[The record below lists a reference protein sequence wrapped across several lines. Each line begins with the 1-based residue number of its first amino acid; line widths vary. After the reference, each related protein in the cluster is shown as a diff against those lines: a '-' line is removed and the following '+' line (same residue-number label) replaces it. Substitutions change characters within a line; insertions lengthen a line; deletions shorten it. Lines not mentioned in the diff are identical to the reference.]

1 VKSPIRREDTAERLS
16 LEPNVLPAQRRALDR
31 LATRLSTERPVPD
44 PAFRAELD
52 ARIHDLAPS
61 APGFHASR
69 WRLWT
74 WACLLSGLALLG
86 LAVLLVVLG
95 EPGGH

>member
-31 LATRLSTERPVPD
+31 LATRLSAERPVPD
-44 PAFRAELD
+44 ADFRADLD

-61 APGFHASR
+61 AASFPASR

-74 WACLLSGLALLG
+74 WVCLLSGLALLG